1 MLAVL
6 FHSLLGGSPAWR
18 VNLLSVVLA
27 SLGAYLHFLTIVR
40 WDYWLAFDPSPAGA
54 AARRL
59 RLRRRGRWLPWE
71 WSEGVCGAV
80 VGTGLL
86 SFCPLIWTYST
97 QAEVRARGRTP
108 TASCPVLE
116 RGSARVHARGRC
128 EAVAAP
134 AGPRWPPARRPA
146 GGRDRGDARG
156 RARDAGP
163 RRCSP

>member
-1 MLAVL
+1 MLPFDTGPVFLEYAGYPLYSMLAVL
-6 FHSLLGGSPAWR
+6 FHAILGGSPAWR

-40 WDYWLAFDPSPAGA
+40 WDYWLAFDPTPAGA
-54 AARRL
+54 AARRN

-97 QAEVRARGRTP
+97 QAEASSLPTQNVVLLAASWFRRANQ
-108 TASCPVLE
+108 
-116 RGSARVHARGRC
+116 ARLL
-128 EAVAAP
+128 
-134 AGPRWPPARRPA
+134 RR
-146 GGRDRGDARG
+146 
-156 RARDAGP
+156 RA
-163 RRCSP
+163 